1 MKRLLSILFAA
12 TLMATVLAVPAT
24 AQKKS
29 PPKKEVAPPPQRQTG
44 IKEILSQ
51 YIGKMTT
58 LGTLK
63 KVESDYF
70 VFEEDG
76 NTSYHPL
83 STLHTIKLVKDP
95 DTGEITIEIGLVDK
109 D

>member
-1 MKRLLSILFAA
+1 MNRLLSTLCFAA
-12 TLMATVLAVPAT
+12 LMATVCAVPAS
-24 AQKKS
+24 AQKKE
-29 PPKKEVAPPPQRQTG
+29 PPKKEVAPPPQRQSG

-51 YIGKMTT
+51 YVGKTT
-58 LGTLK
+58 SLGTLK

-76 NTSYHPL
+76 NVSYHPL
-83 STLHTIKLVKDP
+83 ATLHTIKLVKDP